1 MKTPDKNRKDFLIVA
16 LDFPDL
22 SAALRLVDTLK
33 ESVSF
38 YKVGAELFF
47 RSHSKA
53 IQELRL
59 RNKKIFLD
67 LKLNDIPRTISRS
80 ALVLAGEGVDYI
92 SLFTSQAG
100 VKAVRDI
107 FNEHFSHSSAS
118 GKVPPKILNVTV
130 LTSREESEN
139 TAREVL
145 TRSRITRTGGG
156 DGVICSG
163 WETKRVKE
171 EFSSDFLVVNPGV
184 RLDAQATKDDQKR
197 VVTPEKSFLS
207 GADHIVVGRPIHSSK
222 KPLDVVQKIFD
233 RLHKADF

>member
-1 MKTPDKNRKDFLIVA
+1 MKTPDKNPKDFLIVA

-22 SAALRLVDTLK
+22 SAALKLVDTLK
-33 ESVSF
+33 EAISF

-53 IQELRL
+53 IQELRS

-80 ALVLAGEGVDYI
+80 ALVLAEEGVDYI

-100 VKAVRDI
+100 VKAVRDV
-107 FNEHFSHSSAS
+107 FNEHFSHSLVNDAI
-118 GKVPPKILNVTV
+118 PPKLLNVTV
-130 LTSREESEN
+130 LTSQEESQN
-139 TAREVL
+139 TTKEVL
-145 TRSRITRTGGG
+145 ERSHITRTGGG

-184 RLDAQATKDDQKR
+184 RLDTQATKDDQKR

-222 KPLDVVQKIFD
+222 NPFDVVRKIFD
-233 RLHKADF
+233 RLHRVDS